1 MADVP
6 KPTNRDIL
14 TDINIVLDD
23 VVKDIKTIK
32 DDVHYIKIAILS
44 GKLKQIEQ
52 QKHLDDQIQKGW
64 GLGWF

>member
-1 MADVP
+1 MADAP

-14 TDINIVLDD
+14 TDINILLDD

-52 QKHLDDQIQKGW
+52 QKHQDDQIQKGW

>member
-1 MADVP
+1 MADAP

-14 TDINIVLDD
+14 TDINLVLDD

-52 QKHLDDQIQKGW
+52 QKHQDDQIQKGW